1 MNGNNIEM
9 ININNWQAFVD
20 DNDEIM
26 RELNNSCS
34 SIDEIV
40 VYLTSIELMYPVIN
54 SKLSGLENVSIGVD
68 VAEGLADLQSQVDNL
83 LTSMQVKIVRIVTAI
98 YYAQNLIK
106 SFDTGEPI
114 SDDINELYNMIA
126 QDVVDSNIFWLVNEF
141 LKETPYSAI
150 GGLVAYGTDATFEG
164 GNFVVGDGAVSLF
177 RATIG
182 EHILLGTK
190 EYFANASVG
199 ASMVV
204 LFTAMNEYYG
214 DQGDFTSLDADRMA
228 AQCLINGVSYAQWTL
243 IAGLIGGVPGVLA
256 ASLIGI
262 PTSYIYSN
270 IKDIF
275 VGDNIID
282 QFSVT
287 DENGILQY
295 YEVPANGNG
304 ENGTYDALLE
314 LYLDDDY
321 YINGERVSKN
331 SYYEILY
338 DDWEN
343 FLRLQGQD
351 NLFDQDTINTY
362 NNTLN
367 MISNAADWQEV
378 EDYLDSSYNR
388 MTYNTLT
395 DVMSNYGLTFEDY
408 YNYTHGGDINA

>member
-83 LTSMQVKIVRIVTAI
+83 LTAMQVKIVRIVTAI

>member
-54 SKLSGLENVSIGVD
+54 SKLSGLKNVSIGVD

-182 EHILLGTK
+182 EHILLGTE
-190 EYFANASVG
+190 EYFVNASVG